1 MKNKRREANTTMKK
15 DLILILIALII
26 ITIFTALKYFEIS
39 ESDRT
44 YNGTFVEGSD
54 AVEHLYKT
62 G

>member
-1 MKNKRREANTTMKK
+1 MKK